1 MHIWISVY
9 ILHDGGERKVGT
21 FFYLGKPYWFKE
33 SDFGRE
39 KSEVWERLMDC
50 RLPQGNSLQIIEF
63 FFKMELLKMMLER
76 GVYFSTCC
84 LSQASLCSFSPLLYF
99 LQFPEDT
106 LLLSNSQK
114 PASCIACISPVS
126 WRQNCEPIK
135 FLSFIFPVPLLFAD

>member
-9 ILHDGGERKVGT
+9 ILHDGAERKVGT
-21 FFYLGKPYWFKE
+21 FLSGEAILVQRELFWAGKIGSLGKANGLQTPP
-33 SDFGRE
+33 RE
-39 KSEVWERLMDC
+39 QSPNHR
-50 RLPQGNSLQIIEF
+50 I

-76 GVYFSTCC
+76 GVYFLTCR
-84 LSQASLCSFSPLLYF
+84 LSQASLCSFSPLLNF